1 MTINTQA
8 LFDAWAAAERA
19 AHSVIA
25 PLQTE
30 QDYEA
35 ALETL
40 EQVWEVKAERPE
52 LETLL
57 GLLVDRIHAYEEQH
71 DPMPDVP
78 PGQLLGFLME
88 QHGRSQTALSQA
100 TGIDQTNL
108 SRLIKGERDFT
119 TTHVRTLARHF
130 KVSPNVFL

>member
-8 LFDAWAAAERA
+8 LFDAWAAAARA

-35 ALETL
+35 GLETL
-40 EQVWEVKAERPE
+40 EQVWDAKAERPE

-57 GLLVDRIHAYEEQH
+57 GLLVERIHAYKEQH
-71 DPMPDVP
+71 SPMPDAP
-78 PGQLLGFLME
+78 PGRVLGFLME
-88 QHGRSQTALSQA
+88 QHGLSQTVLC
-100 TGIDQTNL
+100 
-108 SRLIKGERDFT
+108 
-119 TTHVRTLARHF
+119 
-130 KVSPNVFL
+130 